1 MPNSHTVLLHK
12 RRAGMTLVKSSMAFF
27 LKLLFFWYITPLS
40 QQSCG
45 LKCADFQVFCRNSV
59 ICGSRGPH
67 DLLELDSINP
77 SLMRGYNCITLYSFQ
92 CFCLPI
98 ISEGFFLLL
107 QDFKYQTRLEMTVLF
122 FFPFLQG
129 IRYFWSKQSLPL
141 EQPLL
146 LNPVLLVSLS
156 AIL

>member
-27 LKLLFFWYITPLS
+27 FFWKLLFFWYITPLS

-98 ISEGFFLLL
+98 ISQGFFFLLL

-122 FFPFLQG
+122 FFLFCRESDISG
-129 IRYFWSKQSLPL
+129 ASSHYHWSSPCY
-141 EQPLL
+141 
-146 LNPVLLVSLS
+146 
-156 AIL
+156 

>member
-27 LKLLFFWYITPLS
+27 FFWKLLFFWYITPLS

-122 FFPFLQG
+122 FFLFCRESDISG
-129 IRYFWSKQSLPL
+129 ASSHYHWSSPCYW
-141 EQPLL
+141 
-146 LNPVLLVSLS
+146 
-156 AIL
+156 ILCY